1 MKKVSVLILIAIIA
15 LSSCAGLKEIDI
27 REVNHVNTK
36 LLNMTTVELEFECV
50 VNNPA
55 NRRIIMEDAI
65 GTLKKSDIVFA
76 RINLIEV
83 DTVAANTVSSNKIR
97 LKVNIE
103 DPLSLLSMGM
113 DVSSWN
119 ISEFKADIRTTIRR
133 EGKAKHVFKRKNI
146 PMERFMTNIIENR

>member
-1 MKKVSVLILIAIIA
+1 MKKTVVLILVAIVA

-36 LLNMTTVELEFECV
+36 LLSMTTVELEFECII
-50 VNNPA
+50 NNPT
-55 NRRIIMEDAI
+55 NKRIIMEDAN

-76 RINLIEV
+76 RTNLIEV

-97 LKVNIE
+97 LRVNIE

-113 DVSSWN
+113 NPSSWN
-119 ISEFKADIRTTIRR
+119 MSEFKADIRATIRR

-146 PMERFMTNIIENR
+146 PMERFMTGIIENR